1 MGGLIGTS
9 RVLWGLDFKD
19 KLWAAMGNS
28 FDFLE
33 PSKNDLA
40 TRSTVGEE
48 EVTLSGVDQY
58 SYPQIRDQPQSQY
71 TGSKSWVRILDP
83 LGHGIDSVSLV
94 L

>member
-1 MGGLIGTS
+1 MDGLIGTS

-40 TRSTVGEE
+40 TRSSVGEE

-58 SYPQIRDQPQSQY
+58 SYPQIRDQPNNNIR
-71 TGSKSWVRILDP
+71 GVKV
-83 LGHGIDSVSLV
+83 GFGF
-94 L
+94 